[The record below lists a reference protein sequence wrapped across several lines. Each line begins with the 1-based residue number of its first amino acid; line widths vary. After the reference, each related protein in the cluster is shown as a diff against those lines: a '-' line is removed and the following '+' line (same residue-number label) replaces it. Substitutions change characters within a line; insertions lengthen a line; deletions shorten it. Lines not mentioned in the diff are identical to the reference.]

1 MDRNALSQVCSEC
14 VHRVN
19 EQWRCW
25 NKQKGAV
32 HSTNRQRG
40 AVCLQKREAEDGV
53 SGLHLSFTTE
63 TEHVLSISA
72 FSLPSPFT
80 LTDKNTHLSHVSA
93 NCTNISRR
101 RPESPFVC
109 LCWSGRCSCSLK
121 DSCFPWQPCHF
132 LFNDLALASGE
143 SRGSWSHSSLKVEC
157 VCVSFV
163 GSLGDSCTQS
173 SFLFLDSM
181 APCYIAGSWHSCS
194 IHIWFLHWNFSGLQI
209 CQNIPIKKSAGV
221 TKTEEEYCFW

>member
-1 MDRNALSQVCSEC
+1 M
-14 VHRVN
+14 
-19 EQWRCW
+19 
-25 NKQKGAV
+25 
-32 HSTNRQRG
+32 
-40 AVCLQKREAEDGV
+40 QKREAEDGV

-157 VCVSFV
+157 VCVCPLWVDWGILALNQVFFFSTQWPHVTLLVPDIHALSIYDSYIEIFPV
-163 GSLGDSCTQS
+163 CKYVKTFLLRSLQ
-173 SFLFLDSM
+173 
-181 APCYIAGSWHSCS
+181 
-194 IHIWFLHWNFSGLQI
+194 
-209 CQNIPIKKSAGV
+209 V
-221 TKTEEEYCFW
+221 